1 MPRIYVGTYKK
12 YTEGSLKGAW
22 LDLEDYNNK
31 KQFLKACYQL
41 HDDEDDP
48 ELMFQDVEGVPGVF
62 YTECSIEPEFWDY
75 LCSDI
80 ENGVKEAYMELFDTW
95 DEDDCLSRY
104 EGEFDN
110 YEKLA
115 EHLLDSQGFFEKIP
129 DGIRQTVEY
138 HFNFESYGRDLKCS
152 GDFDES
158 NHHYFCRN

>member
-31 KQFLKACYQL
+31 EQFLKACYQL

-48 ELMFQDVEGVPGVF
+48 ELMFQDVEDVPRVF
-62 YTECSIEPEFWDY
+62 YTECSLKPEFWDY
-75 LCSDI
+75 MLSDI
-80 ENGVKEAYMELFDTW
+80 EDDVKEAYMELFDKW

-104 EGEFDN
+104 EGEFDS
-110 YEKLA
+110 YKELA
-115 EHLLDSQGFFEKIP
+115 EHILDSQGFFENIP
-129 DGIRQTVEY
+129 DGIRQIVEY
-138 HFNFESYGRDLKCS
+138 HFNFESYGRDLECS